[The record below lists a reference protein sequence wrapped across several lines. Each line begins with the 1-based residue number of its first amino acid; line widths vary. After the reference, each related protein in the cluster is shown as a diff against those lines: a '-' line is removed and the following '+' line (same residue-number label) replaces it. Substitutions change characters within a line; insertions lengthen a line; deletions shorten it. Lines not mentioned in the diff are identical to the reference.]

1 MLAKPKITPAVVICV
16 TITDMENITWQEKF
30 RYWFDNVMAKGPLAT
45 IGLLFVASIAFIS
58 LIGVL
63 VTLFGF
69 APEGEGGQPQG
80 LPDVI
85 WGNLMR
91 TLDSGT
97 MGGDTGWGFR
107 VFMLI
112 VTLGGVFLVASLIG
126 IISGAFDS
134 KIEEL
139 KKGRSRVLENDHT
152 LILGWNSQVY
162 GILNEICL
170 ANESR
175 TRPAIVVLSETD
187 KSEMEESIRER
198 VQSGKTRII
207 CRNGNPMD
215 LTDLELGNFNAAR
228 SIIILAPTDTT
239 DPDSSI
245 IKTTLALTNHPKR
258 SQKPFHIVA
267 EIQASDNLEAAKL
280 VGKDEA
286 HFILAK
292 DLISRITVQTCRQ
305 SGLSVVYTEL
315 LDFGG
320 DEIYISKQSELAGKT
335 YFEAQMS
342 FAKCS
347 VMGFSRGG
355 AIHLNPSP
363 DTKLEA
369 NDELILIAEDD
380 SLITRSPAPSQ
391 INEAAISDA
400 KEPQAQPE
408 KTLILGINST
418 LGTIISEL
426 DQYVATGSQTLII
439 ADAATPALAN
449 PTNQNL
455 LFKRGDPAS
464 RAVLEGLQPF
474 DYDHIIALASDTMPM
489 QAADAKTLITL
500 LHLRDIAEKNGNDLS
515 IVSEMLDTKNR
526 ELAEV
531 TKADD
536 FIVSDKLIS
545 LMLSQI
551 SENKQLA
558 EVFRYLFSNDGCE
571 IYLRPANLYIKQGS
585 SADFYTVLEAARRR
599 KETAIGYRIAKDA
612 HNASRSYGVKVNPN
626 KLETLT
632 FSSEDRII
640 VLAEE

>member
-1 MLAKPKITPAVVICV
+1 
-16 TITDMENITWQEKF
+16 MEKITWQEKF

-45 IGLLFVASIAFIS
+45 IALLFVASVAFIS
-58 LIGVL
+58 VIGVL
-63 VTLFGF
+63 VTLLGF
-69 APEGEGGQPQG
+69 APKGEDDQLQG
-80 LPDVI
+80 LADVI

-107 VFMLI
+107 IFMLI

-126 IISGAFDS
+126 IISGAFDG

-152 LILGWNSQVY
+152 LILGWNAQVY

-187 KSEMEESIRER
+187 KSQMEESIRER
-198 VQSGKTRII
+198 VVSGKTRII
-207 CRNGNPMD
+207 CRSGNPMD

-228 SIIILAPTDTT
+228 SIIILAPNDTT

-258 SQKPFHIVA
+258 HKQPFHIVA
-267 EIQASDNLEAAKL
+267 EIQNSDNLEAAKL

-320 DEIYISKQSELAGKT
+320 DEIYISKQPDFAGKT
-335 YFEAQMS
+335 YFEAQMA

-347 VMGFSRGG
+347 VMGFSRQG
-355 AIHLNPSP
+355 AIHLNPP
-363 DTKLEA
+363 PETKLEA
-369 NDELILIAEDD
+369 TDELILIAEDD
-380 SLITRSPAPSQ
+380 SLITRSSAPSQ
-391 INEAAISDA
+391 INQAAISNLTQA
-400 KEPQAQPE
+400 PAQPE
-408 KTLILGINST
+408 KTLILGMNSS
-418 LGTIISEL
+418 LETIIAEL
-426 DQYVATGSQTLII
+426 DQYVAPNSQTLII
-439 ADAATPALAN
+439 ADVPTPTLHN
-449 PTNQNL
+449 PKNQNL
-455 LFKRGDPAS
+455 LFKRGDPAN
-464 RAVLEGLQPF
+464 RAVLEGLQPY
-474 DYDHIIALASDTMPM
+474 DYDHIISLANDTIPI
-489 QAADAKTLITL
+489 QASDAKTLITL
-500 LHLRDIAEKNGNDLS
+500 LHLRDIAEKRGHDLS

-571 IYLRPANLYIKQGS
+571 IYLRPANLYIKPDS
-585 SADFYTVLEAARRR
+585 STDFYTVVEAARQRN
-599 KETAIGYRIAKDA
+599 ETAIGYRIAKDA
-612 HNASRSYGVKVNPN
+612 HNSSHAYGVKVNPD
-626 KLETLT
+626 KTQIMM
-632 FSSEDRII
+632 FAKDDKII
-640 VLAEE
+640 VLAED